1 MYFHV
6 AKSLRREK
14 SLEYNRKRYID
25 NATKN
30 NMKFTKEK
38 PGIALID
45 VTIKKKEF
53 VDDMYITY

>member
-38 PGIALID
+38 HGIALID
-45 VTIKKKEF
+45 VMIG
-53 VDDMYITY
+53 I